1 MTTDTA
7 TRPRWDGTVP
17 RAIDPRVVALVIVLA
32 GLAASV
38 NVPYGG
44 LPLAGVAFLVLTGGG
59 LVAHVLGQR
68 RIRRITAGLAER
80 WDENGGDV
88 RAVERAS
95 GWSRTTWVVHTAAG
109 PVTITGL
116 ALAPLSKVSI
126 EWQGTGDVL
135 QASTAEDRLDA
146 LATEW
151 YREVVEIPGATN

>member
-7 TRPRWDGTVP
+7 SRWDGAVP
-17 RAIDPRVVALVIVLA
+17 RAIDPRVLALVIVLA

-38 NVPYGG
+38 NLPYGG
-44 LPLAGVAFLVLTGGG
+44 LPLAIVAFLVLASAGV
-59 LVAHVLGQR
+59 VAHVLGQR
-68 RIRRITAGLAER
+68 RLRRITAGLAQR

-88 RAVERAS
+88 TGIERPS
-95 GWSRTTWVVHTAAG
+95 GWTRTTWIVHTAGG

-126 EWQGTGDVL
+126 EWDGTGDVL
-135 QASTAEDRLDA
+135 QASAAEDRLDS